1 MKSAR
6 DLSKSPKLNLISSDE
21 ADMKIVP
28 RVSNTASGH
37 TVEVETEGR
46 ATNTRHDLFSIFA
59 VVAFCIVFAG
69 FARTFFLR
77 FLFAF
82 PKMPVYLYLHGS
94 LFSGWFA
101 LFFIQSRLIASHRF
115 DLHRRLG
122 MVGAVLGGLAVSVAI
137 IVAIRAGKRVY
148 ETQSK
153 PFSVEAPPLALDFGA
168 CLAFMVFIGL
178 ALYFRGRSDVHKR
191 LMLLG
196 SSSILLPA
204 LGRIPGLFTVRGLWG
219 LVGFAEIVPLT
230 FIVFDTV
237 RCRRLHPAFA
247 WGGLGI
253 ALSWP
258 VFLLVGST
266 QLWLRFA
273 EWLVRP

>member
-1 MKSAR
+1 MNENPP
-6 DLSKSPKLNLISSDE
+6 LSKP
-21 ADMKIVP
+21 V
-28 RVSNTASGH
+28 NTAARFNRQ
-37 TVEVETEGR
+37 TAMNPAR
-46 ATNTRHDLFSIFA
+46 YDLFSIFA
-59 VVAFCIVFAG
+59 LVAFTVVFAG

-77 FLFAF
+77 FLFTS
-82 PKMPVYLYLHGS
+82 PRMPVYLYLHGL

-101 LFFIQSRLIASHRF
+101 LFFIQTRLIAFHRV

-122 MVGAVLGGLAVSVAI
+122 MLGAGLAGLAVPVAI
-137 IVAIRAGKRVY
+137 DVAIRAARRVY

-153 PFSVEAPPLALDFGA
+153 PFSAEAQPLALDFGA
-168 CLAFMVFIGL
+168 CLTFTVFIGL
-178 ALYFRGRSDVHKR
+178 ALCFRRRGEVHKR
-191 LMLLG
+191 LMLVG

-204 LGRIPGLFTVRGLWG
+204 LGRIPGLFGIGGLWG
-219 LVGFAEIVPLT
+219 LLGFAEIVPLT

-253 ALSWP
+253 VLSWP

-266 QLWLRFA
+266 SLWLRFT
-273 EWLVRP
+273 EWLVRL